1 MLRTL
6 ANLIAPDCCVVC
18 NSQGSLLCL
27 DCQQLHL
34 KPRRAACFYCNHFCD
49 GKTCKSCKPKTS
61 LDGLHVAYYY
71 EPPLDQLIYQLKYYG
86 NRDVASLFAR
96 AIAEQIP
103 DVKDIL
109 LTYIPVSGGRMRER
123 GYNQAELL
131 ARGVANELNQ
141 PLCRTL
147 LRIRSVEQIG
157 QGRAQRYEAVIN
169 NFVALKSRVNG
180 HNVVIVDDVVTSGAT
195 LNECA
200 RVLKQASAKA
210 VWGLALA
217 KK

>member
-1 MLRTL
+1 M
-6 ANLIAPDCCVVC
+6 
-18 NSQGSLLCL
+18 CL
-27 DCQQLHL
+27 ECQQLHL
-34 KPRRAACFYCNHFCD
+34 KPRRAACFYCNHYGD
-49 GKTCKSCKPKTS
+49 GRTCKSCRSKTS

-86 NRDVASLFAR
+86 NRDVASLFAN
-96 AIAEQIP
+96 AIARQMP
-103 DVKDIL
+103 DVGDIL
-109 LTYIPVSGGRMRER
+109 LTYVPVSGGRMRER

-131 ARGVANELNQ
+131 ARGVASMLNQ
-141 PLCRTL
+141 PLHRTL
-147 LRIRSVEQIG
+147 LRVRSAEQIG
-157 QGRAQRYEAVIN
+157 QGRTQRYEAVTD
-169 NFVALKSRVNG
+169 NFVALGSRVSG
-180 HNVVIVDDVVTSGAT
+180 RNVVIIDDVVTSGAT